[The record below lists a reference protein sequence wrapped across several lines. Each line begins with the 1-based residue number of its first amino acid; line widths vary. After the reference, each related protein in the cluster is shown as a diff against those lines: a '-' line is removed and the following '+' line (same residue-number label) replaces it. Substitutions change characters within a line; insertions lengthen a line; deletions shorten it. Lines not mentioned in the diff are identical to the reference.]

1 MSTPLERSALPAT
14 AWVDGGSRGNPG
26 EAGAGIV
33 LDLGGERRE
42 LHTLYLGRGTN
53 NEAEYAGLLAALERL
68 VALGVHGVRVFSD
81 SQLLVRQMN
90 GQYRV
95 KAENL
100 RPLWS
105 AARQLASSFRHFSI
119 GHIPRSANATADA
132 LANQAM
138 DSRSSTLPLPRQL
151 LAPRR
156 SGGHR
161 QERLLLGEEGIP

>member
-1 MSTPLERSALPAT
+1 MSTPLENSNPPAT
-14 AWVDGGSRGNPG
+14 VWVDGGSRGNPG

-33 LDLGGERRE
+33 LDLGGERQER
-42 LHTLYLGRGTN
+42 HTLYLARGTN

-68 VALGVHGVRVFSD
+68 VALGVDRVRVFSD

-119 GHIPRSANATADA
+119 GHIPRTANRVADA

-138 DSRSSTLPLPRQL
+138 DGRRSTLPVPRQL

-156 SGGHR
+156 SDGHHR
-161 QERLLLGEEGIP
+161 ERLPLGDKGTP

>member
-1 MSTPLERSALPAT
+1 MSTPVERNAPPAT
-14 AWVDGGSRGNPG
+14 VWVDGGSRGNPG
-26 EAGAGIV
+26 EAGAGVV
-33 LDLGGERRE
+33 LDLGGGRRE

-68 VALGVHGVRVFSD
+68 VALGADTVRVFSD

-90 GQYRV
+90 GQYKV

-119 GHIPRSANATADA
+119 GHIPRSANAAADA

-138 DSRSSTLPLPRQL
+138 DSRSSTLPVPRQL

-156 SGGHR
+156 SSGQP
-161 QERLLLGEEGIP
+161 QERMPLGEECIS